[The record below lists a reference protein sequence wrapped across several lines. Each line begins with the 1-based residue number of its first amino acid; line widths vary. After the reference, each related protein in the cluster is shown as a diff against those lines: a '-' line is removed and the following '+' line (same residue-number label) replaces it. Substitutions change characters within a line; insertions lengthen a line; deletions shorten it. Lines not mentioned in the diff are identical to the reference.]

1 MTMQVNR
8 SSPGNLPP
16 PRRRGGSLMQRRNDI
31 DGYLFIM
38 PWLIGMVFLTV
49 GPMVASFV
57 LSFTHYEILGPV
69 TFIGLENYTDIL
81 TDDRLFWQSMQN
93 TFFYVV
99 GSVPVRLIIALL
111 LAVLLNMKFSGTRLF
126 RTIFYLPSVT
136 SGVAVAT
143 VWLWMFEPTY
153 GVINNVL
160 RFFGLPG
167 PPWLGSLTWAMPS
180 IIIMSW
186 IYIGSMMVIF
196 LAGLQGIP
204 RHLYEAAEIDGAG
217 RLMQFRN
224 ITLPM
229 LSPTIFFNL
238 VMAIITSFQVFTNVY
253 VMTRGG
259 PANATLVYML
269 YLYNQAFR
277 YIQVG
282 YASALAWILFV
293 IILLITLIQFRASGW
308 VYYEGGSK

>member
-277 YIQVG
+277 YIQMG